1 MSYIALYRKWRPMVF
16 DEIVG
21 QQNVVKV
28 LKNQIFNNR
37 IAHAYLF
44 SGGRGTG
51 KTSMAKILAR
61 AVNCLQSNEGNPC
74 NECDVCRGII
84 SGTIMDV
91 VEIDAASNNSVEDVR
106 LIRDE
111 VFYMPSV
118 AKFRVYIID
127 EVHMLS
133 IGAFNALLKIL
144 EEPPKHVIFILAT
157 TESHKLPATILSRC
171 QRFEFKQISINDI
184 TSRLNDIVKESQ
196 IQSDQD
202 ALELIARSADGALR
216 DAISILDQ
224 CMGGTSKITKE
235 IVADTIGLPREQFL
249 HDIAIAISEKNF
261 STLIE
266 IVDQLAKSGK
276 DLAQFTSVLVRF
288 FRDIMIFKTAGEGA
302 NTYLASRNP
311 DELRDLSGRFEN
323 QRLAEIVEQLS
334 EVEASLKW
342 AAMPRIIIEV
352 GMLKLCKE
360 KSSIAD
366 SAFEER
372 MVRLEEALSK
382 AKKPQ
387 TEKVI
392 VEDKSSGKQEVQAVS
407 ESKSQ
412 GKKAV
417 ADSMDSADYLEEWD
431 EVITDLKS
439 SGKMVLYANLIGT
452 KAKKLD
458 ERTIAVILDKK
469 SSEFRKTVIMK
480 NENTILLKTIVKKV
494 FGIDY
499 NIKCM
504 SEDAKVEETVK
515 KVKEDTKIEELAK
528 KFNVPISVIEE

>member
-1 MSYIALYRKWRPMVF
+1 MSYIALYRKWRPMAF

-28 LKNQIFNNR
+28 LKNQVSNDR

-61 AVNCLQSNEGNPC
+61 AVNCLNNNKGNPC
-74 NECDVCRGII
+74 NKCDICQGIL
-84 SGTIMDV
+84 SGNIMDV
-91 VEIDAASNNSVEDVR
+91 VEIDAASNNSVEDIR

-144 EEPPKHVIFILAT
+144 EEPPKHVVFILAT

-171 QRFEFKQISINDI
+171 QRFEFKQINIDDI
-184 TSRLNDIVKESQ
+184 TGRLDEIVKESQ
-196 IQSDQD
+196 TTAEKE

-224 CMGGTSKITKE
+224 CMDGTGKITKE
-235 IVADTIGLPREQFL
+235 LVADTIGLPREHFL
-249 HDIAIAISEKNF
+249 HEIAMAIAEKDF
-261 STLIE
+261 SVLME
-266 IVDQLAKSGK
+266 IIDQLAKSGK
-276 DLAQFTSVLVRF
+276 DLSQFVSVLIRF
-288 FRDIMIFKTAGEGA
+288 FRDIMIYKTAGEDA
-302 NTYLASRNP
+302 KTFLVSRNP
-311 DELRDLSGRFEN
+311 DELKEPSGKFEN
-323 QRLAEIVEQLS
+323 QRLAEIIEYLS
-334 EVEASLKW
+334 EIEASLKW

-352 GMLKLCKE
+352 AMLRLCKE
-360 KSSIAD
+360 NEAAAD
-366 SAFEER
+366 SAPKGKAAREKK
-372 MVRLEEALSK
+372 VTVEAIS
-382 AKKPQ
+382 
-387 TEKVI
+387 TEKQGLQSI
-392 VEDKSSGKQEVQAVS
+392 S
-407 ESKSQ
+407 EPKNP
-412 GKKAV
+412 GKKSV
-417 ADSMDSADYLEEWD
+417 INNINSTDYLEEWK
-431 EVITDLKS
+431 EVIADLKS

-458 ERTIAVILDKK
+458 EKTIAIILDKK
-469 SSEFRKTVIMK
+469 SSDFRKTVLMK
-480 NENTILLKTIVKKV
+480 SENTALLKSIVKKV

-499 NIKCM
+499 SIKCI
-504 SEDAKVEETVK
+504 SDEAKAEDADPKDRG
-515 KVKEDTKIEELAK
+515 DTKVEELAK